1 MSQFEYI
8 TVLTSFVVAVGV
20 AQLLSG
26 WGRLY
31 VGRKTAPPYALQ
43 VAASALLLVA
53 LLQSIWGYWG
63 FRDVSWDFGRFLI
76 VLAPLLPLVGA
87 TYIVLPPAAGNSAAP
102 QNSRDHYLE
111 VHRAIFVLLAAWIA
125 LGTIAELVLV
135 EPELHLGQGIRLLGV
150 GLLVALG
157 FTTRPVWHWSGLV
170 VLAGL
175 QLLFVRI
182 VTPIL
187 G

>member
-1 MSQFEYI
+1 LSQFEYI

-20 AQLLSG
+20 SQLLSG

-31 VGRKTAPPYALQ
+31 LGRKTNAPYALQ
-43 VAASALLLVA
+43 VTASGLLLLA

-63 FRDVSWDFGRFLI
+63 FREVSWDFGRFLI

-87 TYIVLPPAAGNSAAP
+87 AYIVLPPAIGTSSASP
-102 QNSRDHYLE
+102 SPRDHYYE
-111 VHRAIFVLLAAWIA
+111 VHRAIFILLAAWIA
-125 LGTIAELVLV
+125 LGTIAEFTLV
-135 EPELHLGQGIRLLGV
+135 EPRLHLGQGLRFAGV
-150 GLLVALG
+150 VLLVVLG
-157 FTTRPVWHWSGLV
+157 FTTRPVLHWWGLAV
-170 VLAGL
+170 IAVF

-187 G
+187 D